1 MLSITSSNA
10 DSNNKYENVR
20 PGEIYI
26 FDNPEIA
33 DQYYEEADNFLKKI
47 LDANSV
53 TKASMWF
60 LDAEKLYYLQKQD
73 LKTYKN
79 LQRQPMDLRTKSN
92 KNTRFNRSQL
102 SYFGFTLRRLWW

>member
-1 MLSITSSNA
+1 MGAYFIRFMLSITYRVMIP
-10 DSNNKYENVR
+10 NNKYENVR

-33 DQYYEEADNFLKKI
+33 DQYFEEADNFLKKI

-60 LDAEKLYYLQKQD
+60 LDAKKIHYL
-73 LKTYKN
+73 
-79 LQRQPMDLRTKSN
+79 
-92 KNTRFNRSQL
+92 
-102 SYFGFTLRRLWW
+102 